1 MEYVISIDLG
11 GTNLRIAV
19 VSESLEIVD
28 VVRES
33 TTKNDKDKL
42 FEQIC
47 RMIDSLPYEKY
58 GVKKVGISACGII
71 DGDHITLLPNLNI
84 KDFDLNKRLEEK
96 YGFKVNIRN
105 DANCTALAEAS
116 FGSTKDVKDSYF
128 ITISTGIGGCLIHD
142 SNMVNLPFEIG
153 HILVHYKNGYEEFE
167 KLCSG
172 TGMENLARSYGLEV
186 TGCKDF
192 FSKVEQNDKLAL
204 EILDV
209 WEEMVAVFI
218 ANTQMEFNVDKFCLS
233 GGVMKSSKYFIKEV
247 EEKANKIIKN
257 YPLKEIKIVLAE
269 MDQDAGLFGGVAV
282 ALKIK

>member
-58 GVKKVGISACGII
+58 GVKKVGISACGLI

-128 ITISTGIGGCLIHD
+128 ITISTGIGGCLIHN

-204 EILDV
+204 EILDI

>member
-11 GTNLRIAV
+11 GTNLRIAI

>member
-153 HILVHYKNGYEEFE
+153 HMLVHYKNGYEEFE

-204 EILDV
+204 EILNV

-233 GGVMKSSKYFIKEV
+233 GGVMKSSKYFIKEL

>member
-1 MEYVISIDLG
+1 MEYVMSIDLG
-11 GTNLRIAV
+11 GTNLRIAI
-19 VSESLEIVD
+19 VSESLDIVD

-58 GVKKVGISACGII
+58 GFKKVGISACGLI
-71 DGDHITLLPNLNI
+71 DGDHITLLPNLKI

-142 SNMVNLPFEIG
+142 SNMINLPFEIG

-172 TGMENLARSYGLEV
+172 TGMENLARAYGLEV

-192 FSKVEQNDKLAL
+192 FSKVEEKDKLAL
-204 EILDV
+204 DILDI

-233 GGVMKSSKYFIKEV
+233 GGVMKSSKYFIKDI

>member
-172 TGMENLARSYGLEV
+172 TGMENLARSYRLEV

>member
-11 GTNLRIAV
+11 GTNLRIAI
-19 VSESLEIVD
+19 VSSDLKIVE
-28 VVRES
+28 VIRES
-33 TTKNDKDKL
+33 TIKNDKDKL

-58 GVKKVGISACGII
+58 KVKKVGMSACGLI
-71 DGDHITLLPNLNI
+71 DGDHITLLPNLKI
-84 KDFDLNKRLEEK
+84 KDFDLKDRLEAK

-105 DANCTALAEAS
+105 DANCTALAEAT

-153 HILVHYKNGYEEFE
+153 HMLVHYKDGYDEFE
-167 KLCSG
+167 KLCAG
-172 TGMENLARSYGLEV
+172 TGMENLARAYGLEV

-192 FSKVEQNDKLAL
+192 FEKVANDDKKAL
-204 EILDV
+204 EVLDV
-209 WEEMVAVFI
+209 WTTMVSTFI

-233 GGVMKSSKYFIKEV
+233 GGVMKSSAYFLKEL
-247 EEKANKIIKN
+247 EEKANKIVKN
-257 YPLKEIKIVLAE
+257 YPLKPVKIVLAK

>member
-1 MEYVISIDLG
+1 MEYVMSIDLG
-11 GTNLRIAV
+11 GTNLRIAI
-19 VSESLEIVD
+19 VSESLDIVD

-58 GVKKVGISACGII
+58 GVKKVGISACGLI
-71 DGDHITLLPNLNI
+71 DGDHITLLPNLKI

-142 SNMVNLPFEIG
+142 SNMINLPFEIG

-172 TGMENLARSYGLEV
+172 TGMENLARAYGLEV

-192 FSKVEQNDKLAL
+192 FSKVEEKDKLAL
-204 EILDV
+204 DILDI

-233 GGVMKSSKYFIKEV
+233 GGVMKSSKYFIKGI

>member
-11 GTNLRIAV
+11 GTNLRIAI
-19 VSESLEIVD
+19 VSESLEIVE

-84 KDFDLNKRLEEK
+84 KDFDLNKRLENR

-153 HILVHYKNGYEEFE
+153 HILVHYKNGYDEFE

-204 EILDV
+204 EILDI

-233 GGVMKSSKYFIKEV
+233 GGVMKSSKYFIKEL

>member
-11 GTNLRIAV
+11 GTNLRIAI

-28 VVRES
+28 VVRQS

>member
-11 GTNLRIAV
+11 GTNLRIAI

-233 GGVMKSSKYFIKEV
+233 GGVMKSSKYFIKV
-247 EEKANKIIKN
+247 LEEKANKIIKN

>member
-11 GTNLRIAV
+11 GTNLRIAI
-19 VSESLEIVD
+19 VSESLEIVA

-233 GGVMKSSKYFIKEV
+233 GGVMKSSKYFIKEI

>member
-11 GTNLRIAV
+11 GTNLRIAI
-19 VSESLEIVD
+19 VSESLEIVE

-84 KDFDLNKRLEEK
+84 KDFDLNKRLEDR

-153 HILVHYKNGYEEFE
+153 HILVHYKNGYDEFE

-204 EILDV
+204 EILDI

-233 GGVMKSSKYFIKEV
+233 GGVMKSSKYFIKEL

>member
-58 GVKKVGISACGII
+58 GVKKVGISACGLI

-128 ITISTGIGGCLIHD
+128 ITISTGIGGCLIHN

-192 FSKVEQNDKLAL
+192 FSKVEQNEKLAL
-204 EILDV
+204 EILDI

>member
-11 GTNLRIAV
+11 GTNLRIAI
-19 VSESLEIVD
+19 VSESLEIVE

-84 KDFDLNKRLEEK
+84 KDFDLNKRLEDR

-153 HILVHYKNGYEEFE
+153 HILVHYKNGYDEFE

-204 EILDV
+204 EILDI
-209 WEEMVAVFI
+209 WEEMVAIFI

-233 GGVMKSSKYFIKEV
+233 GGVMKSSKYFIKEL

-269 MDQDAGLFGGVAV
+269 MDQDAGLFGGVSV

>member
-11 GTNLRIAV
+11 GTNLRIAI
-19 VSESLEIVD
+19 VSESLEIVA

>member
-84 KDFDLNKRLEEK
+84 KDFDLNKRLEDR

-153 HILVHYKNGYEEFE
+153 HILVHYKNGYDEFE

-204 EILDV
+204 EILDI

-233 GGVMKSSKYFIKEV
+233 GGVMKSSKYFIKEL

>member
-11 GTNLRIAV
+11 GTNLRIAI
-19 VSESLEIVD
+19 VSESLEIVE
-28 VVRES
+28 VIRES

-58 GVKKVGISACGII
+58 GVKKVGISACGLI
-71 DGDHITLLPNLNI
+71 DGDHITLLPNLKI

-128 ITISTGIGGCLIHD
+128 ITISTGIGGCLIHN

-172 TGMENLARSYGLEV
+172 TGMENLARAYGLEV

-204 EILDV
+204 EILDI

-233 GGVMKSSKYFIKEV
+233 GGVMKSSKYFIKGI

>member
-1 MEYVISIDLG
+1 MEYVMSIDLG
-11 GTNLRIAV
+11 GTNLRIAI
-19 VSESLEIVD
+19 VSESLDIVD

-58 GVKKVGISACGII
+58 GVKKVGISACGLI
-71 DGDHITLLPNLNI
+71 DGDHITLLPNLKI

-96 YGFKVNIRN
+96 YGFNVNIRN

-142 SNMVNLPFEIG
+142 SNMINLPFEIG

-172 TGMENLARSYGLEV
+172 TGMENLARAYGLEV

-192 FSKVEQNDKLAL
+192 FSKVEEKDKLAL
-204 EILDV
+204 DILDI

-233 GGVMKSSKYFIKEV
+233 GGVMKSSKYFIKDI

>member
-11 GTNLRIAV
+11 GTNLRIAI
-19 VSESLEIVD
+19 VSESLEIVE

-84 KDFDLNKRLEEK
+84 KDFDLNKRLEDR

-204 EILDV
+204 EILDI

-233 GGVMKSSKYFIKEV
+233 GGVMKSSKYFIKEL

>member
-11 GTNLRIAV
+11 GTNLRIAI
-19 VSESLEIVD
+19 VSSDLKIVE
-28 VVRES
+28 VIRQS
-33 TTKNDKDKL
+33 TIKEDKEKL
-42 FEQIC
+42 YEQIC
-47 RMIDSLPYEKY
+47 SMIDSLPYKEYK
-58 GVKKVGISACGII
+58 VKKVGMSACGLV
-71 DGDHITLLPNLNI
+71 DGDYITLLPNLKI
-84 KDFDLNKRLEEK
+84 KDFDLKDRLETK

-105 DANCTALAEAS
+105 DANCTALAEAT

-153 HILVHYKNGYEEFE
+153 HMVIHYKDGYEEFE
-167 KLCSG
+167 KLASG
-172 TGMENLARSYGLEV
+172 SGVKNLAHSYGLEV
-186 TGCKDF
+186 AGCKDF
-192 FSKVEQNDKLAL
+192 FDKVSNSDKKAL

-209 WEEMVAVFI
+209 WESIIAIFI

-233 GGVMKSSKYFIKEV
+233 GGVMNSSVYFLKDIES
-247 EEKANKIIKN
+247 KANDIVKN
-257 YPLKEIKIVLAE
+257 YPLKPVKIVLAK

>member
-11 GTNLRIAV
+11 GTNLRIAI
-19 VSESLEIVD
+19 VSESLEIVA

-233 GGVMKSSKYFIKEV
+233 GGVMKSSKYFIKV
-247 EEKANKIIKN
+247 LEEKANKIIKN

>member
-84 KDFDLNKRLEEK
+84 KDFDLNKRLEDR

-204 EILDV
+204 EILDI

-233 GGVMKSSKYFIKEV
+233 GGVMKSSKYFIKEL

>member
-11 GTNLRIAV
+11 GTNLRIAI

-233 GGVMKSSKYFIKEV
+233 GGVMKSSKYFIKEI

>member
-1 MEYVISIDLG
+1 MEYVMSIDLG
-11 GTNLRIAV
+11 GTNLRIAI
-19 VSESLEIVD
+19 VSESLDIVD

-58 GVKKVGISACGII
+58 GVKKVGISACGLI
-71 DGDHITLLPNLNI
+71 DGDHITLLPNLKI

-142 SNMVNLPFEIG
+142 SNMINLPFEIG

-172 TGMENLARSYGLEV
+172 TGMENLARAYGLEV

-192 FSKVEQNDKLAL
+192 FSKVEEKDKLAL
-204 EILDV
+204 DILDI

-233 GGVMKSSKYFIKEV
+233 GGVMKSSKYFIKDI